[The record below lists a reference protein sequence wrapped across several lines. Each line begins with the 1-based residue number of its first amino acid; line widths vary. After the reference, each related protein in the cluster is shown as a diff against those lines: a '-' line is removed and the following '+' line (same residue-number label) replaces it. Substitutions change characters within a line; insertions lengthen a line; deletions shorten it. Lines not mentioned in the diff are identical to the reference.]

1 MMDVYQTKGR
11 FVPPRMGVSVLYVA
25 RDLAEALDMPREGGL
40 LVLEV
45 EDGSAADAAGIRG
58 ATRTAIVGNYEIPV
72 GGDLIMTID
81 GEQVDSRDALT
92 RHMNRKRPGD
102 SMELVIYRG
111 GRRMKLTVRLGEGST
126 TL

>member
-1 MMDVYQTKGR
+1 
-11 FVPPRMGVSVLYVA
+11 
-25 RDLAEALDMPREGGL
+25 MPREGGL